1 MNIQGLNHFNIKA
14 PQPLLQAVRD
24 FYVEIIGLEEGF
36 RPDFGVPGHWLYAG
50 GTAVLH
56 MVDTT
61 GFGMDEAAPDGNNY
75 LDHIAFTC
83 VDIDATEAQLK
94 EKGLEVKRSDFSQ
107 NGFQQLFLKD
117 PAGLGVE
124 LNFMVPVNAG

>member
-1 MNIQGLNHFNIKA
+1 MSVQGLNHFNIGA
-14 PQPLLQAVRD
+14 SQPLLQVVRD
-24 FYVEIIGLEEGF
+24 FYVDVIGLDEGF

-56 MVDTT
+56 MLDTT
-61 GFGMDEAAPDGNNY
+61 GFDRDEAVPGTMVY

-83 VDIDATEAQLK
+83 KDIDVTEARLK
-94 EKGLEVKRSDFSQ
+94 DKGQKVERRDLSQ
-107 NGFQQLFLKD
+107 YGIQQLFLKD

-124 LNFMVPVNAG
+124 LNFSV

>member
-1 MNIQGLNHFNIKA
+1 M
-14 PQPLLQAVRD
+14 QAVRD
-24 FYVEIIGLEEGF
+24 FYVDVIGLEEGF

-56 MVDTT
+56 MLDTT
-61 GFGMDEAAPDGNNY
+61 GFDQDEAAPGVIAY

-83 VDIDATEAQLK
+83 EDIDATEARLK
-94 EKGLEVKRSDFSQ
+94 EKGQEVTRLDFSQ
-107 NGFQQLFLKD
+107 YGIQQLFLKD

-124 LNFMVPVNAG
+124 LNFAVPKL